1 MDSVRRSDL
10 AEVTQPVGGVARGF
24 SLASAAPQ
32 DLAHDEDPS
41 QAGSGGN
48 SRHFYSVTAGK
59 PSGQGLKRR
68 AGVHRRE
75 KGSEARRRVLGLGGR
90 RSSGALIP
98 LTTARSSGRLLG
110 GAAAAADWSKQG
122 AESVN
127 CPRPRGRR
135 SLSKD
140 FS

>member
-10 AEVTQPVGGVARGF
+10 AEVTQPVGGVVRGF
-24 SLASAAPQ
+24 RLAFAAPQ
-32 DLAHDEDPS
+32 DPAHDEDPS
-41 QAGSGGN
+41 QAGSGGK

-59 PSGQGLKRR
+59 PSGHRLERR
-68 AGVHRRE
+68 AGVHRPE
-75 KGSEARRRVLGLGGR
+75 KGNEGRVEGVLGLSGH

-98 LTTARSSGRLLG
+98 MTTGRSSGRLLG
-110 GAAAAADWSKQG
+110 GAVAAADWSKQG

-135 SLSKD
+135 
-140 FS
+140 